1 MLNHRRT
8 ITNVDISETVI
19 RQMNEQYSETH
30 PLMKFVAMDLLKMDF
45 ADGSFSCFLD
55 KGTLDALMSDA
66 SPDSKERAIKM
77 FLVKLQKSKC
87 FEWII
92 IYYFRK

>member
-1 MLNHRRT
+1 
-8 ITNVDISETVI
+8 
-19 RQMNEQYSETH
+19 MNEQYSETH

-92 IYYFRK
+92 IYYFFSQICLTNYTQHMYLIWSGFI